1 MATKKAKKE
10 VTDRHYD
17 EARAQLFATTL
28 QIENAAIKDEREYS
42 KRYFVQA
49 LVLLVAIVGYLVAFI
64 TTFDFAQLKQSIIDG
79 MAKGEIAR
87 LICIIVFI
95 TVAVV
100 GIAETV
106 CGGYFGFKVISLRY
120 VPVLSTEN
128 AMAPL
133 FKTNKKFNA
142 ESSES
147 RRWSM
152 GREELNKYV
161 EQQVVNFQDIADAE
175 SEANDERKDDLTACK
190 GCAAF
195 GFLCILVAY
204 IVLSLLCA

>member
-1 MATKKAKKE
+1 MATKKTKKE
-10 VTDRHYD
+10 VTNRHYD
-17 EARAQLFATTL
+17 EARTHLFATTL
-28 QIENAAIKDEREYS
+28 QIENEAIKAEREYS
-42 KRYFVQA
+42 KRYFIQA
-49 LVLLVAIVGYLVAFI
+49 LVLLAVMTGYLIAFI
-64 TTFDFAQLKQSIIDG
+64 TTFDFAQLKQSIVDG
-79 MAKGEIAR
+79 MANGDVAR
-87 LICIIVFI
+87 LVCIIVFI
-95 TVAVV
+95 TAATV
-100 GIAETV
+100 GVAETI
-106 CGGYFGFKVISLRY
+106 CGGYFGFKVISLKY

-128 AMAPL
+128 ALEPL
-133 FKTNKKFNA
+133 FKSNKKFNA

-161 EQQVVNFQDIADAE
+161 EQQVVNFQEIADAE
-175 SEANDERKDDLTACK
+175 GEANDERREDLTACK